1 MKKCILEIDT
11 PRVTLCTAPCPRLAV
26 LSRPGSRLSV
36 TRENKMDAKSMFKKL
51 GLGSNTCKQQ
61 KNQRS
66 SETNL
71 TIFIMY
77 LTVVANHN
85 NYT

>member
-61 KNQRS
+61 KKSEIVRDEFNYFHNVLNS
-66 SETNL
+66 SSKS
-71 TIFIMY
+71 
-77 LTVVANHN
+77 
-85 NYT
+85 